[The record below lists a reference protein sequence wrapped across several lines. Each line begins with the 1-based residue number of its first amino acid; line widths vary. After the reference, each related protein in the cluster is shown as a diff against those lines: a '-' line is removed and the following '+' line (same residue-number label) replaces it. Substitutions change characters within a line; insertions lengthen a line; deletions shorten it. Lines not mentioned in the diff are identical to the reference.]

1 MVEKPILYDLNT
13 LNDFCIDVL
22 TKAGMRLED
31 AEIISE
37 TLLFAEL
44 RNIKS
49 HGIVRLPTYV
59 KRLENGVVNQN
70 AEMTF
75 QENKAAAIAVLDADN
90 GMGQV
95 AGYKAMKTAIDMAR
109 IYGIGLVSV
118 RKSNH
123 FGVASFFSMMASKE
137 DMIGIVMTN
146 ASPAIAPFGTKI
158 PLLGTNPLT
167 VAVPANQS
175 KPIVLDMSMSTVARG
190 KIRMAALQNKEMPL
204 DWGLDKDGNPT
215 SDPNEALLGSLV
227 PIGGVKGSGLS
238 LIIDLLTG
246 ELTGTSRLGEV
257 KNITDMSGP
266 SCTSHMFIAINI
278 GAFMDVEEYKTRV
291 DDAINTIKA
300 LPPKGDNEIFMAG
313 EIEQNL
319 MDKRLSEG
327 IPIDFEV
334 VAELNKLAMN
344 YDAVKL

>member
-1 MVEKPILYDLNT
+1 MEQPILYDLNT

-22 TKAGMRLED
+22 TKAGVKLEE

-59 KRLENGVVNQN
+59 KRLENSAVNQN
-70 AEMTF
+70 AEMRF
-75 QENKAAAIAVLDADN
+75 LENKAAAVSVLDADN

-95 AGYKAMKTAIDMAR
+95 AGYKAMKAAIDMAR
-109 IYGIGLVSV
+109 IYGIGLVAV
-118 RKSNH
+118 KNSNH
-123 FGVASFFSMMASKE
+123 FGVASYFSMLASKE
-137 DMIGIVMTN
+137 DMIGLVMTN
-146 ASPAIAPFGTKI
+146 ASPAIAPFGTKT

-167 VAVPANQS
+167 VAVPAKKG

-215 SDPNEALLGSLV
+215 SDPSEALLGSLV

-246 ELTGTSRLGEV
+246 ALTGTSSLGEV
-257 KNITDMSGP
+257 KNITDMNGP
-266 SCTSHMFIAINI
+266 SKTSHLFIVINI
-278 GAFMDVEEYKTRV
+278 GAFMDIDEYKERV
-291 DDAINTIKA
+291 DDAISKIKS

-319 MDKRLSEG
+319 MEKRLVEG
-327 IPIDFEV
+327 IPVDIEV
-334 VAELNKLAMN
+334 VAELNKLALD
-344 YDAVKL
+344 YDASRL

>member
-1 MVEKPILYDLNT
+1 MEQPILYDLST
-13 LNDFCIDVL
+13 LNDFCIEVL
-22 TKAGMRLED
+22 TKAGVKLEE

-59 KRLENGVVNQN
+59 KRLENAAVNQN
-70 AEMTF
+70 AEMRF
-75 QENKAAAIAVLDADN
+75 LENKAAAVSVLDADN

-95 AGYKAMKTAIDMAR
+95 AGYKAMKAAIDIAR
-109 IYGIGLVSV
+109 IYGIGLVAV
-118 RKSNH
+118 KNSNH
-123 FGVASFFSMMASKE
+123 FGVASYFSMLASKD
-137 DMIGIVMTN
+137 DMIGLVMTN
-146 ASPAIAPFGTKI
+146 ASPAIAPFGTKT

-167 VAVPANQS
+167 VAVPAKKG

-215 SDPNEALLGSLV
+215 SDPSEALLGSLV

-246 ELTGTSRLGEV
+246 ALTGTSSLGEV

-266 SCTSHMFIAINI
+266 SKTSHLFIAINI
-278 GAFMDVEEYKTRV
+278 GAFMDIDEYKERV
-291 DDAINTIKA
+291 DDAISKIKS

-319 MDKRLSEG
+319 MEKRLAEG
-327 IPIDFEV
+327 IPVDIEV
-334 VAELNKLAMN
+334 VAELNKLALD
-344 YDAVKL
+344 YDAARL

>member
-1 MVEKPILYDLNT
+1 MEQPILYDMNT

-22 TKAGMRLED
+22 TKAGVKLEE

-59 KRLENGVVNQN
+59 KRLENAAVNQN
-70 AEMTF
+70 AEMRF
-75 QENKAAAIAVLDADN
+75 LENKAAAVSVLDADN

-95 AGYKAMKTAIDMAR
+95 AGYKAMKAAIDMAR
-109 IYGIGLVSV
+109 IYGIGLVAV
-118 RKSNH
+118 KNSNH
-123 FGVASFFSMMASKE
+123 FGVASYFSMLASKE
-137 DMIGIVMTN
+137 DMIGLVMTN
-146 ASPAIAPFGTKI
+146 ASPAIAPFGTKT

-167 VAVPANQS
+167 VAVPAKKG

-215 SDPNEALLGSLV
+215 SDPSEALLGSLV

-246 ELTGTSRLGEV
+246 ALTGTSSLGEV

-266 SCTSHMFIAINI
+266 SKTSHLFIVINI
-278 GAFMDVEEYKTRV
+278 GAFMDIDEYKERV
-291 DDAINTIKA
+291 DDAISKIKS

-319 MDKRLSEG
+319 MEKRLVEG
-327 IPIDFEV
+327 IPVDIEV
-334 VAELNKLAMN
+334 VAELNKLALD
-344 YDAVKL
+344 YDASRL

>member
-1 MVEKPILYDLNT
+1 MEQPILYDLNT

-22 TKAGMRLED
+22 TKAGVKLEE

-59 KRLENGVVNQN
+59 KRLENAAVNQN
-70 AEMTF
+70 AEMRF
-75 QENKAAAIAVLDADN
+75 LENKAAAVSVLDADN

-95 AGYKAMKTAIDMAR
+95 AGYKAMKAAIDMAR
-109 IYGIGLVSV
+109 IYGIGLVAV
-118 RKSNH
+118 KNSNH
-123 FGVASFFSMMASKE
+123 FGVASYFSMLASKE
-137 DMIGIVMTN
+137 DMIGLVMTN
-146 ASPAIAPFGTKI
+146 ASPAIAPFGTKT

-167 VAVPANQS
+167 VAVPAKKG

-215 SDPNEALLGSLV
+215 SDPSEALLGSLV

-246 ELTGTSRLGEV
+246 ALTGTSSLGEV
-257 KNITDMSGP
+257 KNITDMNGP
-266 SCTSHMFIAINI
+266 SKTSHLFIVINI
-278 GAFMDVEEYKTRV
+278 GAFMDIDEYKERV
-291 DDAINTIKA
+291 DDAISKIKS

-319 MDKRLSEG
+319 MEKRLVEG
-327 IPIDFEV
+327 IPVDIEV
-334 VAELNKLAMN
+334 VAELNKLALD
-344 YDAVKL
+344 YDASRL

>member
-1 MVEKPILYDLNT
+1 MEQPILYDLST
-13 LNDFCIDVL
+13 LNDFCIEVL
-22 TKAGMRLED
+22 TKAGVKPEE

-59 KRLENGVVNQN
+59 KRLENAAVNQN
-70 AEMTF
+70 AEMRF
-75 QENKAAAIAVLDADN
+75 LENKAAAVSVLDADN

-95 AGYKAMKTAIDMAR
+95 AGYKAMKAAIDIAR
-109 IYGIGLVSV
+109 IYGIGLVAV
-118 RKSNH
+118 KNSNH
-123 FGVASFFSMMASKE
+123 FGVASYFSMLASKD
-137 DMIGIVMTN
+137 DMIGLVMTN
-146 ASPAIAPFGTKI
+146 ASPAIAPFGTKT

-167 VAVPANQS
+167 VAVPAKKG

-215 SDPNEALLGSLV
+215 SDPSEALLGSLV

-246 ELTGTSRLGEV
+246 ALTGTSFLGEV

-266 SCTSHMFIAINI
+266 SKTSHLFIAINI
-278 GAFMDVEEYKTRV
+278 GAFMDIDEYKERV
-291 DDAINTIKA
+291 DDAISKIKS

-319 MDKRLSEG
+319 MEKRLAEG
-327 IPIDFEV
+327 VPVDIEV
-334 VAELNKLAMN
+334 VAELNKLALD
-344 YDAVKL
+344 YDAARL

>member
-1 MVEKPILYDLNT
+1 MEQPILYDLNT

-22 TKAGMRLED
+22 TKAGVKLEE
-31 AEIISE
+31 AEIISD

-49 HGIVRLPTYV
+49 HGIIRLPTYV
-59 KRLENGVVNQN
+59 KRLENAAVNQN
-70 AEMTF
+70 SEMKF
-75 QENKAAAIAVLDADN
+75 LENKAAAVSVLDADN

-95 AGYKAMKTAIDMAR
+95 AGHKAMKAAIDMAR
-109 IYGIGLVSV
+109 IYGIGLVAV
-118 RKSNH
+118 KNSNH
-123 FGVASFFSMMASKE
+123 FGVASYFSMMASNE

-146 ASPAIAPFGTKI
+146 ASPAIAPFGTKT

-167 VAVPANQS
+167 VSVPAKKE

-215 SDPNEALLGSLV
+215 SDPSEALLGSLV

-246 ELTGTSRLGEV
+246 ALTGTSSLGEV

-266 SCTSHMFIAINI
+266 SKTSHLFIAVNVQ
-278 GAFMDVEEYKTRV
+278 AFMEIDEYKSRV
-291 DDAINTIKA
+291 DDAISKIKS

-319 MDKRLSEG
+319 MGKRLAEG
-327 IPIDFEV
+327 IPVDIEV
-334 VAELNKLAMN
+334 VAELNKLALD
-344 YDAVKL
+344 YDAVRL

>member
-1 MVEKPILYDLNT
+1 MEQPILYDLST
-13 LNDFCIDVL
+13 LNDFCIEVL
-22 TKAGMRLED
+22 TKAGVKLEE

-59 KRLENGVVNQN
+59 KRLENAAVNQN
-70 AEMTF
+70 AEMRF
-75 QENKAAAIAVLDADN
+75 LENKAAAVSVLDADN

-95 AGYKAMKTAIDMAR
+95 AGYKAMKAAIDIAR
-109 IYGIGLVSV
+109 IYGIGLVAV
-118 RKSNH
+118 KNSNH
-123 FGVASFFSMMASKE
+123 FGVASYFSMLASKD
-137 DMIGIVMTN
+137 DMIGLVMTN
-146 ASPAIAPFGTKI
+146 ASPAIAPFGTKT

-167 VAVPANQS
+167 VAVPAKKG

-215 SDPNEALLGSLV
+215 SDPSEALLGSLV

-246 ELTGTSRLGEV
+246 ALTGTSSLGEV

-266 SCTSHMFIAINI
+266 SKTSHLFIAINI
-278 GAFMDVEEYKTRV
+278 GVFMDIDEYKERV
-291 DDAINTIKA
+291 DDAISKIKS

-319 MDKRLSEG
+319 MEKRLAEG
-327 IPIDFEV
+327 IPVDIEV
-334 VAELNKLAMN
+334 VAELNKLALD
-344 YDAVKL
+344 YDAARL